1 MLCNYECSLPYKLY
15 KKIILRGTLHKYQTK
30 KKINKNKRERE
41 RNKRRYNRRR
51 SGFLEELIGP

>member
-41 RNKRRYNRRR
+41 RGT
-51 SGFLEELIGP
+51 SEGIIVEEVVSSRN